1 MRRQLRLLV
10 AATTSLVLLAFLVPL
25 ALLLRTLA
33 EDRAVAQAFQDAQNV
48 AVVVAVTPD
57 LRQVGSVVDLVDQRS
72 GRSITVFLADGH
84 VVGAAAP
91 GTSQARAL
99 ASRGNAFTV
108 RTAQGREVYV
118 PVDTARGRAVVR
130 AFVPTALLRRGVLA
144 ATAVLTSLGA
154 ALLLVAVVIADR
166 LARGTV
172 RPVVAL
178 AETAHRLA
186 AGDLDARVT
195 PAGPGEVVEVGEAVN
210 MLARRIAE
218 LLETERDAVADLSHR
233 LRTPLT
239 AMRLDAEG
247 LRDRE
252 ESQRLTQDVAAL
264 ERAVDTVIRAAR
276 RPVREGVAAR
286 CDAGVVVRD
295 RVDFWAAL
303 AEEQGRPW
311 ELAVPAGSYPVRLL
325 AEDLAAALDALLG
338 NVFAHTPDGTA
349 VTVSVRR
356 EDGVVR
362 VEVADRGPGFGE
374 HAVERGTS
382 GAGSTGLGL
391 DIARRTAEA
400 AGGRFEVGPRLA
412 GGAVVTLVLPP
423 A

>member
-57 LRQVGSVVDLVDQRS
+57 VRQVASVVDLVDQRS
-72 GRSITVFLADGH
+72 ERSITVFLPDGH
-84 VVGAAAP
+84 VVGAP
-91 GTSQARAL
+91 GTGAAQARAL
-99 ASRGNAFTV
+99 AATGRAFTV
-108 RTAQGREVYV
+108 QTPRGREVYV
-118 PVDTARGRAVVR
+118 PVDGALGRAVVR
-130 AFVPTALLRRGVLA
+130 CFVPNALLRRGVLV

-154 ALLLVAVVIADR
+154 ALLLVAIVIADR

-178 AETAHRLA
+178 ADAAHRLA

-195 PAGPGEVVEVGEAVN
+195 PAGPGEVREVGRAVN
-210 MLARRIAE
+210 MLAGRIGE

-247 LRDRE
+247 LRDAE
-252 ESQRLTQDVAAL
+252 ESQRLSADVAAL

-276 RPVREGVAAR
+276 RPVREGVSAR

-295 RVDFWAAL
+295 RVEFWAAL

-311 ELAVPAGSYPVRLL
+311 ELSIEPGEHPVRLL
-325 AEDLAAALDALLG
+325 SEDLAAALDALLG
-338 NVFAHTPDGTA
+338 NVFAHTPEGAA
-349 VTVSVRR
+349 VTVSVGR
-356 EDGVVR
+356 EDGLVR

-374 HAVERGTS
+374 QAVQRGRS

-400 AGGRFEVGPRLA
+400 AGGRFEAGPRPA
-412 GGAVVTLVLPP
+412 GGASVVLVLPP